1 VGRSTDQH
9 PTPTYPT
16 EETHL
21 LPETHLNYIDGKW
34 TPALTG
40 ETFLNTN
47 PAHPKEVLGEFQ
59 RSGPKDV
66 DAAVTA
72 AARAQAEWKH
82 TPAPLR
88 GEIIARATRILV
100 ERKPELAETIT
111 REMGKV
117 LVDSGYDVQGA
128 ITSGEYMAGEGRR
141 MFGDTVPSGLPNRL
155 AMTVRAPVGV
165 VGIVTPWNLP
175 MLMPAWKL
183 FPALV
188 CGNTAIVKPAE
199 DTPLTAVR
207 FFEIL
212 EEAGLPPGVA
222 NLVTGYGPEAGEPLV
237 THPDVDMI
245 SFTGSRAVGKKIATA
260 AGEQLKQVS
269 LEMGGKNALV
279 VLDDADIE
287 EAVRGALWGG
297 FSTSGQRCTASSR
310 LVVDRRVADQ
320 VVDALV
326 EGVSALTVGDG
337 LDPETDVGPLIN
349 AKQLNRV
356 HSYTE
361 IGVDEGATL
370 LTGGEKLEDG
380 LGGGY
385 FYSPTLFD
393 HATPDMRIAQEE
405 IFGPTV
411 TVIRVDGDDEAIE
424 VANGTRYG
432 LSAAVY
438 TRDTA
443 RAFRAVG
450 ELDAGLV
457 YLNAPTIGSEIHLP
471 FGGTKDTGNGHRES
485 GTAAIE
491 QFTETK
497 TVFLDYSGSLQR
509 AHIDEPSAD

>member
-1 VGRSTDQH
+1 M
-9 PTPTYPT
+9 
-16 EETHL
+16 
-21 LPETHLNYIDGKW
+21 PETFLNYIDGKW
-34 TPALTG
+34 VPSTTG

-47 PAHPKEVLGEFQ
+47 PARPDEVLGEFQ
-59 RSGPKDV
+59 RSGREDV
-66 DAAVTA
+66 DTAVQA
-72 AARAQAEWKH
+72 AARAYQEWRR

-88 GEIIARATRILV
+88 GEIVAKATRMLV
-100 ERKPELAETIT
+100 ERKPELAEGIT

-128 ITSGEYMAGEGRR
+128 ITSGEYMSGEGRR
-141 MFGDTVPSGLPNRL
+141 MFGDTVPSGLSNRM
-155 AMTVRAPVGV
+155 AMTVREPVGV
-165 VGIVTPWNLP
+165 VGIITPWNLP

-188 CGNTAIVKPAE
+188 CGNTVVVKPAE

-207 FFEIL
+207 LFEIL

-222 NLVTGYGPEAGEPLV
+222 NLVTGYGQEGGQPLV
-237 THPDVDMI
+237 EHPDVDMI
-245 SFTGSRAVGKKIATA
+245 SFTGSQAVGRQIATS
-260 AGEQLKQVS
+260 AGSELKHVS

-279 VLDDADIE
+279 VLDDADIK
-287 EAVRGALWGG
+287 EAVTGSLWGG

-310 LVVDRRVADQ
+310 IVVDRRVADD
-320 VVDALV
+320 VVGGLMEGIDGLV
-326 EGVSALTVGDG
+326 VGDG
-337 LDPETDVGPLIN
+337 LDPETNVGPLIN
-349 AKQLNRV
+349 ATQLERV
-356 HSYTE
+356 HSYTK
-361 IGVDEGATL
+361 IGLDEGAKL
-370 LTGGEKLEDG
+370 VVGGKKLQEE

-393 HATPDMRIAQEE
+393 HASPDMRIAQEE

-411 TVIRVDGDDEAIE
+411 TVIRVDGYEEAIS

-443 RAFRAVG
+443 RALRAVS
-450 ELDAGLV
+450 ELEAGLV

-471 FGGTKDTGNGHRES
+471 FGGLKDTGNGHRES
-485 GTAAIE
+485 GPAAIE

-497 TVFLDYSGSLQR
+497 TVFLDYSGTLQR
-509 AHIDEPSAD
+509 AHIDEPSGDAPD

>member
-1 VGRSTDQH
+1 MAE
-9 PTPTYPT
+9 TYG
-16 EETHL
+16 
-21 LPETHLNYIDGKW
+21 NYINGEW
-34 TPALTG
+34 VPAASG
-40 ETFLNTN
+40 ETFADTN
-47 PAHPKEVLGEFQ
+47 PARPSEVIGEFA
-59 RSGPKDV
+59 RSNAADI
-66 DAAVTA
+66 DAAVA
-72 AARAQAEWKH
+72 AASKAQKQWRR

-100 ERKPELAETIT
+100 ERKDELAAGIT
-111 REMGKV
+111 EEMGKV

-155 AMTVRAPVGV
+155 AMTVRDPVGV

-188 CGNTAIVKPAE
+188 CGNTVVVKPAE

-207 FFEIL
+207 LFQIL
-212 EEAGLPPGVA
+212 EEAGVPPGVA
-222 NLVTGYGPEAGEPLV
+222 NLVTGYGPEAGEPLI

-245 SFTGSRAVGKKIATA
+245 SFTGSRAVGTHIASTA
-260 AGEQLKQVS
+260 GAQLKHVS

-279 VLDDADIE
+279 VLDDADLE
-287 EAVRGALWGG
+287 EAVTGALWGG

-310 LVVDRRVADQ
+310 LVVDNSVADE
-320 VVDALV
+320 VVERLAAGAEELI
-326 EGVSALTVGDG
+326 VGDG
-337 LDPETDVGPLIN
+337 SDPKTQVGPIIN
-349 AKQLNRV
+349 QKQLDRV

-361 IGVDEGATL
+361 IGLDEGAKL
-370 LTGGEKLEDG
+370 VIGGEQLDLGTGGF
-380 LGGGY
+380 
-385 FYSPTLFD
+385 FYSPTIFD
-393 HATPDMRIAQEE
+393 FATPEMRISQEE
-405 IFGPTV
+405 IFGPTI

-438 TRDTA
+438 TNDTG
-443 RAFRAVG
+443 RALRAVS
-450 ELDAGLV
+450 ELEAGLV

-471 FGGTKDTGNGHRES
+471 FGGVKDTGNGHRES

-497 TVFLDYSGSLQR
+497 TVFLDFSGTLQR
-509 AHIDEPSAD
+509 AHIDEPTD